1 MSQLTSSPGKL
12 DLVVV
17 QLGNDDRVE
26 ALPLLEDCDRLACQR
41 IRPIQRRRLFH
52 FRRSAVLALLARF
65 RKGATVLRDAAGHV
79 RALLDA
85 RGTSYV
91 SVSASGAV
99 CAVTICEKPVGV
111 DIERADGSVDLVSLL
126 DFVVLPRAAS
136 IKSLPQGIA
145 AFEARIAWTRL
156 EAGLKQVAR
165 GIHDYIARGPATL
178 SGGQASVQVFATLD
192 WVCAVVH
199 AGAPIEITT
208 QITDFRTLC
217 DE

>member
-1 MSQLTSSPGKL
+1 MPQVASSPAKL

-52 FRRSAVLALLARF
+52 FRRSAVLKLLARL
-65 RKGATVLRDAAGHV
+65 RKSATVLRDAAGHV
-79 RALLDA
+79 RALLSA
-85 RGTSYV
+85 GGASYV
-91 SVSASGAV
+91 STSDSGAV
-99 CAVTICEKPVGV
+99 CAVTICDRPVGV
-111 DIERADGSVDLVSLL
+111 DIERADGAVDLVSLL
-126 DFVVLPRAAS
+126 DFVASPRAAS
-136 IKSLPQGIA
+136 IKSLPADIA
-145 AFEARIAWTRL
+145 AFEARIAWTWL

-165 GIHDYIARGPATL
+165 GIHDYIASGPATL
-178 SGGQASVQVFATLD
+178 SGGQGSVQVFATLD

-199 AGAPIEITT
+199 AGDPIAIKT